1 MSHYELQFSMD
12 GKNRLELKE
21 YIKKK
26 SGNLCKI
33 MILSPFYHHLLNQ
46 SIGTIKQTYLQN
58 RHQNPSNDTFFFLG
72 PKVVFWGVFT
82 QTTVLFQP

>member
-26 SGNLCKI
+26 WKFMQNHDFI
-33 MILSPFYHHLLNQ
+33 TILSPLAKSKYWDYKTN
-46 SIGTIKQTYLQN
+46 I
-58 RHQNPSNDTFFFLG
+58 
-72 PKVVFWGVFT
+72 FT
-82 QTTVLFQP
+82 K